1 MHCGMRNGR
10 KGERGASASGEGVN
24 GFRLGQQSEASCR
37 RLRSIAAIA
46 CDMENGFPQCVKVS
60 GGREGGVCFSQ
71 VASRCMG
78 RSELDSHL
86 ATAACYLLS
95 PRSSITP
102 SPVLHLPQEF
112 LSLGRAA
119 RSQLV
124 ARCCHSAHL
133 THSGYGLST
142 TLRPPP
148 TSLLSSPIAVPVPF
162 FSSVPGLHVLP
173 LIRLCGW
180 IAMPTRTP
188 CIGLAPS
195 AMARMT
201 AVAML
206 LPGLLLALLAAAIA
220 SIAVPPRDTDS
231 EEGNNPLMLP
241 SASLPHGNATV
252 MCGNATCGPDSR
264 PNAANAI
271 TASLQHAHALDVPIH
286 SLHALSP
293 GAIHLLV
300 LYSALATLGSLLW
313 GMGVTHTQVRAWVHQ
328 QGLAVTAGLMKL
340 KSASKRLLQ
349 PGMFSLL
356 HSLRKRAFSG
366 VQKEQVNAVRGEVTT
381 VQGEVNAV
389 REEVIAAKG
398 EMAEQKQSTTLQ
410 FEEAERRRVAE
421 MRGQVEERERELA
434 AVKGGLAALRG
445 ELVEQNVLMKL
456 DVDLQIRQSEGNQK
470 TAWEVSAKG
479 TLSQG
484 MHG

>member
-1 MHCGMRNGR
+1 
-10 KGERGASASGEGVN
+10 
-24 GFRLGQQSEASCR
+24 
-37 RLRSIAAIA
+37 
-46 CDMENGFPQCVKVS
+46 
-60 GGREGGVCFSQ
+60 
-71 VASRCMG
+71 
-78 RSELDSHL
+78 
-86 ATAACYLLS
+86 
-95 PRSSITP
+95 
-102 SPVLHLPQEF
+102 
-112 LSLGRAA
+112 
-119 RSQLV
+119 
-124 ARCCHSAHL
+124 
-133 THSGYGLST
+133 
-142 TLRPPP
+142 
-148 TSLLSSPIAVPVPF
+148 
-162 FSSVPGLHVLP
+162 
-173 LIRLCGW
+173 
-180 IAMPTRTP
+180 
-188 CIGLAPS
+188 
-195 AMARMT
+195 MARMT

-220 SIAVPPRDTDS
+220 SIAVVRIIM
-231 EEGNNPLMLP
+231 PLGRECFYR
-241 SASLPHGNATV
+241 ASGNATV

-366 VQKEQVNAVRGEVTT
+366 VQKVSEAVGTIAARMAGTAELSEAMEMKMRAFTMQLEET
-381 VQGEVNAV
+381 RRELEGAERRRLAEMMQGEVNAV

>member
-1 MHCGMRNGR
+1 
-10 KGERGASASGEGVN
+10 
-24 GFRLGQQSEASCR
+24 
-37 RLRSIAAIA
+37 
-46 CDMENGFPQCVKVS
+46 
-60 GGREGGVCFSQ
+60 
-71 VASRCMG
+71 
-78 RSELDSHL
+78 
-86 ATAACYLLS
+86 
-95 PRSSITP
+95 
-102 SPVLHLPQEF
+102 
-112 LSLGRAA
+112 
-119 RSQLV
+119 
-124 ARCCHSAHL
+124 
-133 THSGYGLST
+133 
-142 TLRPPP
+142 
-148 TSLLSSPIAVPVPF
+148 
-162 FSSVPGLHVLP
+162 
-173 LIRLCGW
+173 
-180 IAMPTRTP
+180 
-188 CIGLAPS
+188 
-195 AMARMT
+195 MARMT

-220 SIAVPPRDTDS
+220 SIAVVRIIM
-231 EEGNNPLMLP
+231 PL
-241 SASLPHGNATV
+241 GRE
-252 MCGNATCGPDSR
+252 C
-264 PNAANAI
+264 
-271 TASLQHAHALDVPIH
+271 
-286 SLHALSP
+286 
-293 GAIHLLV
+293 AIHLLV

-366 VQKEQVNAVRGEVTT
+366 VQKVSEAVGTIAARMAGTAELSEAMEMKMRAFTMQLEETRRELEGAERRRLAEMSEMRRQVEEKADQMAVELGGHKQSTRVQLEERERELAAMQEQVNAVRGEVTT

-434 AVKGGLAALRG
+434 AVKGELAALRG

-470 TAWEVSAKG
+470 TAWERIKSA
-479 TLSQG
+479 S
-484 MHG
+484 